1 MLSLLGTFVSPSC
14 NQGEI
19 KGGKNSIE
27 HKLAFTANNG
37 IEVTQL
43 SLPVLVGQVEESILS
58 LVGVFRPTLNTPC
71 QYLDSHLFAP
81 EVKRL
86 SSETFLSSPARVIQD
101 RLALSLTS

>member
-1 MLSLLGTFVSPSC
+1 MVLASKLRPPYWSALLSLLTSLGIAASLLGTFVSPSC

-27 HKLAFTANNG
+27 HKLALTANNG

-58 LVGVFRPTLNTPC
+58 LVGVVLPSFK
-71 QYLDSHLFAP
+71 YS
-81 EVKRL
+81 L
-86 SSETFLSSPARVIQD
+86 SIS
-101 RLALSLTS
+101 